1 MSPARR
7 ARALLAAL
15 AAFAP
20 AGAREP
26 VCSSLDGPFC
36 PLINQRPVPAPP
48 SLKVHPVSKLA
59 DVIGSLASRPDADG
73 GFTPVRGRFEVA
85 GRLDAEGLADGA
97 ALRLRAGRWIEQ
109 PDGWVTVGLLG
120 QFRNATFSGAIVDGR
135 GKRLGGCSSFVL
147 RKRAD
152 DADGGGDV
160 ATDVRV
166 PADVAGLWQ
175 GFYSWCAGARAL
187 GATREPDKESDTRM
201 GDAES
206 PGRSLLPRILAARFA
221 RLLSFRPAAPS
232 PVGPLVVSA
241 CLEPTATSCRRRST

>member
-160 ATDVRV
+160 ATDVRA

-187 GATREPDKESDTRM
+187 GTRAR
-201 GDAES
+201 DARAGQRKRHMDG
-206 PGRSLLPRILAARFA
+206 GR
-221 RLLSFRPAAPS
+221 
-232 PVGPLVVSA
+232 
-241 CLEPTATSCRRRST
+241 